1 MKQTCALMLS
11 LVLLM
16 AQFAFAASPCGA
28 EGSVTVT
35 PARSAGHSCCAP
47 AQPVRMACNAPCCV
61 ASNAPSDQG
70 SAPAAP
76 VPTPTRSMPFVAALL
91 AALWMLPAPADL
103 PASISAPSAGAV
115 SAPPVPL
122 FLRHGALL
130 I

>member
-28 EGSVTVT
+28 EGTPTVT

-47 AQPVRMACNAPCCV
+47 AQPVPMACNAPCCV
-61 ASNAPSDQG
+61 ARNAPSDQG

-76 VPTPTRSMPFVAALL
+76 VPSSTRSLPFAAALL
-91 AALWMLPAPADL
+91 AALWKLPAPADL
-103 PASISAPSAGAV
+103 PASLSAPSAGAI

-122 FLRHGALL
+122 YLRHGALL